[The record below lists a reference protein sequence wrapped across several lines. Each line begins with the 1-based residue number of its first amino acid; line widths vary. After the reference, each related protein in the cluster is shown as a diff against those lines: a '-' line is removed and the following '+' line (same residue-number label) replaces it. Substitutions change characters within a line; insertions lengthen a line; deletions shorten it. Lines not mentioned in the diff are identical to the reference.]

1 MYSSTRESIPEL
13 PTLQTGPPVDLP
25 AVPRYPKERTMN
37 TRIALLP
44 TATAAF
50 SLLLFAGLGA
60 PDLARAQTAADSA
73 AIRATALDYI
83 DGFYTG
89 DAVRMERALHTDL
102 KKRIVQ
108 RQPGEAETLQE
119 MTADELIQMAA
130 GGGGKQ
136 MPDEQKRSD
145 VTILDIYRGMA
156 SVKIVAGIWVD
167 YMHIAQV
174 DGEWKIVNVL
184 WEMSPRG

>member
-1 MYSSTRESIPEL
+1 ML
-13 PTLQTGPPVDLP
+13 PPVTV
-25 AVPRYPKERTMN
+25 AVAM
-37 TRIALLP
+37 LLVV
-44 TATAAF
+44 
-50 SLLLFAGLGA
+50 GLTT
-60 PDLARAQTAADSA
+60 PDAARAQTPADSA

-89 DAVRMERALHTDL
+89 DAARMERALHTDL

-108 RQPGEAETLQE
+108 RKPGEAETLQE
-119 MTADELIQMAA
+119 MTAEQLVQITA

-145 VTILDIYRGMA
+145 VTILDIYGGMA
-156 SVKIVAGIWVD
+156 SVKIIAGSWVD
-167 YMHIAQV
+167 YMHIASV

>member
-1 MYSSTRESIPEL
+1 MHTRFVLQSTV
-13 PTLQTGPPVDLP
+13 T
-25 AVPRYPKERTMN
+25 
-37 TRIALLP
+37 ALL
-44 TATAAF
+44 AM
-50 SLLLFAGLGA
+50 LLTAGLA
-60 PDLARAQTAADSA
+60 TPDVASAQTAADSA

-83 DGFYTG
+83 EGFYTG
-89 DAVRMERALHTDL
+89 DAARMERALHTDL

-108 RQPGEAETLQE
+108 RKPGEAETLQE
-119 MTADELIQMAA
+119 MTADQLVQMTA

-145 VTILDIYRGMA
+145 VTILDIYGGMA
-156 SVKIVAGIWVD
+156 SVKIVAGVWVD

-184 WEMSPRG
+184 WEMSPHG